1 MSRSK
6 ANKRL
11 PLKGDGGS
19 LYLSLGSN
27 LGDREDMLRRA
38 IALIGE
44 RVGKV
49 QRVSSFIETE
59 PWGFQSEHPFLNAA
73 CLVLTTL
80 SPLEC
85 LDATQQIERELGR
98 RTKSSSGIYHDRPI
112 DIDLLMYDDLQLSTP
127 RLTLPHPHMH
137 ERDFVMIPL
146 REILP
151 TAVE

>member
-1 MSRSK
+1 M
-6 ANKRL
+6 
-11 PLKGDGGS
+11 
-19 LYLSLGSN
+19 SLGSN

-98 RTKSSSGIYHDRPI
+98 RTKSSGGIYHDRPI
-112 DIDLLMYDDLQLSTP
+112 DIDLLMYDALQLSTP